1 MDAEDR
7 TWKNNKDK
15 RIMPK
20 TYRLGKR
27 YKYFSNDTDSIN
39 SESVFF
45 SYLKCQMSYVSD
57 K

>member
-7 TWKNNKDK
+7 TWKNKKDK

-45 SYLKCQMSYVSD
+45 SYLKC
-57 K
+57 